1 MDRIVD
7 LIQSKRRGDELGL
20 ADFERLINGYTLN
33 EISDAQMG
41 ALLMAGTCTGFS
53 DAEATVLTTAML
65 RCGERLELPE
75 GMRPHGGLLLD
86 RRRWRQDALDR
97 GADRSGGRGGGADD
111 R

>member
-65 RCGERLELPE
+65 RCGERLELPD
-75 GMRPHGGLLLD
+75 GMRPTVDCCSTGGVGDKTPLIVAPIAAWDTRTL
-86 RRRWRQDALDR
+86 RR
-97 GADRSGGRGGGADD
+97 
-111 R
+111 